1 MDGVLFSFQDKHEVY
16 FLQVLLYLVFE
27 SPVID
32 WIAVDIQHI
41 AFPFVDDR
49 HRKPGF
55 EAEARVIVPVGQYR
69 AVADSR
75 LAGRKLQFPLQVVG

>member
-1 MDGVLFSFQDKHEVY
+1 MRFIFAGPSLSC
-16 FLQVLLYLVFE
+16 FE

-69 AVADSR
+69 AVS
-75 LAGRKLQFPLQVVG
+75 G